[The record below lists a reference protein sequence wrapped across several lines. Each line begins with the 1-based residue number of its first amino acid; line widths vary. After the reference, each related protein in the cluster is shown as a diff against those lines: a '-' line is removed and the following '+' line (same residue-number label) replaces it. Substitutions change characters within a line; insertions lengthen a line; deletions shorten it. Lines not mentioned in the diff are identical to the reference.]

1 MPTWTFYRL
10 DTGEILGDTFTGPER
25 QLELNTPPGRG
36 ALEGTFDNRSRRV
49 VNGVATEWQPPQ
61 PPDTHNWTH
70 EWSAAKNRWLRVP
83 SLALARRRTADSL
96 RAQIAAEE
104 AGQTRTLRELLLAQ
118 ADGTP
123 VAAAAV
129 AQLRA
134 SDSAIRAL
142 RERLQAVPAMSRA
155 DSP

>member
-10 DTGEILGDTFTGPER
+10 DTGEILGKAFTGPER
-25 QLELNTPPGRG
+25 LLEMNTPAGCG
-36 ALEGTFDNRSRRV
+36 AIEGAFDNRARRV
-49 VNGVATEWQPPQ
+49 VSGVAAEWQPPQ

-70 EWSAAKNRWLRVP
+70 EWSPAENRWLRVP
-83 SLALARRRTADSL
+83 SLALARRRAADAL
-96 RAQIAAEE
+96 KAQIVAEE

-123 VAAAAV
+123 AAAAV

-155 DSP
+155 DLK